1 MELKSLKDFLLL
13 AGEALVEMQGIADA
27 VAAERERL
35 KASKAAATESVA
47 KDSIV
52 PDGDEGSASTAEAYF
67 QQRIADHHRDEQQND
82 DSFQV

>member
-1 MELKSLKDFLLL
+1 MKLRDFISP

-27 VAAERERL
+27 VAAERARL

-47 KDSIV
+47 EEPIIT
-52 PDGDEGSASTAEAYF
+52 DGDEGSASTAEAYF
-67 QQRIADHHRDEQQND
+67 RQRIADHHRDEQQVD